1 MAVFYKITRKEDVS
15 VVAGYENEIIWIKSK
30 SKDERE
36 YIVLDKEDWEAII
49 WNYQEMMETRKKKK
63 GKN

>member
-1 MAVFYKITRKEDVS
+1 MAVFYKITRKDDAS
-15 VVAGYENEIIWIKSK
+15 VQAGYENEIIWIKSK

-49 WNYQEMMETRKKKK
+49 WNYQEMMETRKKK